1 MKDQILKYSAKLVAD
16 RSADSDEIAFAAQ
29 DDVLITDG
37 TPELAR
43 LAGATL
49 SRLNA
54 LALVAARP
62 SLPFAEF
69 LLARAPQAESC
80 IIPQDTETR
89 TFLHDIP
96 FLRREELSADPSAQI
111 AKLLGNRKGVIVEG
125 VGIVAVGAITV
136 EQAYINYSSVFHS
149 TFVKYLQD
157 LLTEGFV
164 LPGERE
170 AFEAFR
176 REWLKPLSGDGLSFR
191 ESLSEEK
198 EEILS
203 EIERVGRY
211 TVERGLVDSFF
222 GNISARA
229 GELIYISQTAASLD
243 ELKGCID
250 PVPSDN
256 SSTTGITASSELL
269 AHRRIFEQTGAR
281 VILHGHPKFAVVM
294 SMLCE
299 KKDCDIKDCWKDC
312 PEVRG
317 LGGTPVVAG
326 EIGAGG
332 LAKRVPPVIGA
343 TGSAIVYGHGVFTIG
358 RDDFAGA
365 FTAMVA
371 VEQFCRDEY
380 FRRLDATR
388 DNRWRPM
395 AEGDPVGWGCPL
407 KQGKGATLPRSA
419 FSPGAGK
426 GSP

>member
-1 MKDQILKYSAKLVAD
+1 MKDQIDKYTGKLIAD
-16 RSADSDEIAFAAQ
+16 RSASPEAISFAAH
-29 DDVLITDG
+29 DDILITSG
-37 TPELAR
+37 APELSS

-62 SLPFAEF
+62 SLPFPDF
-69 LLARAPQAESC
+69 LVARAPAGETA
-80 IIPQDTETR
+80 IVPQDTETR

-96 FLRREELSADPSAQI
+96 FLRHKDLPQDPSAEI
-111 AKLLGNRKGVIVEG
+111 ARLLGNRKGVIVEG

-136 EQAYINYSSVFHS
+136 EQAFINYSSVFHS

-157 LLTEGFV
+157 VLTDGFLLS
-164 LPGERE
+164 GERE
-170 AFEAFR
+170 AFMAFR
-176 REWLKPLSGDGLSFR
+176 EEWLRPLSAEGLSFVV
-191 ESLSEEK
+191 SLPGTRD
-198 EEILS
+198 EILA
-203 EIERVGRY
+203 EIETVGRY

-250 PVPSDN
+250 PVPTDN

-269 AHRRIFEQTGAR
+269 AHRKIFEQTGAR
-281 VILHGHPKFAVVM
+281 VILHGHPKFSVVM

-299 KKDCDIKDCWKDC
+299 TRDCPIKDCWKDC
-312 PEVRG
+312 PHVRL

-343 TGSAIVYGHGVFTIG
+343 TGSAIVYGHGVFTLG
-358 RDDFAGA
+358 RAGFGEAFA
-365 FTAMVA
+365 AMVE
-371 VEQFCRDEY
+371 VENFCRQEY
-380 FRRLDATR
+380 FRRLDQALGGV
-388 DNRWRPM
+388 DVP
-395 AEGDPVGWGCPL
+395 E
-407 KQGKGATLPRSA
+407 
-419 FSPGAGK
+419 
-426 GSP
+426 

>member
-1 MKDQILKYSAKLVAD
+1 V
-16 RSADSDEIAFAAQ
+16 
-29 DDVLITDG
+29 V
-37 TPELAR
+37 
-43 LAGATL
+43 
-49 SRLNA
+49 
-54 LALVAARP
+54 ARP

-69 LLARAPQAESC
+69 LLARAPGADSC
-80 IIPQDTETR
+80 IVPQDTETR

-96 FLRREELSADPSAQI
+96 FLRKSELAEDPAPQI
-111 AKLLGNRKGVIVEG
+111 AKLLANRKGIIVEG

-136 EQAYINYSSVFHS
+136 EQAFINYSSVFHS

-157 LLTEGFV
+157 LLSEGFK

-170 AFEAFR
+170 AFETFR
-176 REWLKPLSGDGLSFR
+176 SQWLKPLSADGLAFR
-191 ESLSEEK
+191 EKLSQDR

-203 EIERVGRY
+203 EVESVGRY

-250 PVPSDN
+250 PVPTDN

-269 AHRRIFEQTGAR
+269 AHRKIFEASGAR
-281 VILHGHPKFAVVM
+281 VILHGHPKFAVIM

-299 KKDCDIKDCWKDC
+299 TKDCTIKDCWKDC
-312 PEVRG
+312 PHVRR

-343 TGSAIVYGHGVFTIG
+343 TGSAIVYGHGVFTLG
-358 RDDFAGA
+358 QEGFGEAFA
-365 FTAMVA
+365 AMVD
-371 VEQFCRDEY
+371 VENFCREEY
-380 FRRLDATR
+380 FRRL
-388 DNRWRPM
+388 
-395 AEGDPVGWGCPL
+395 EGQ
-407 KQGKGATLPRSA
+407 KH
-419 FSPGAGK
+419 
-426 GSP
+426 